1 MGTKVIIDGD
11 MIKITINPPCV
22 VPQLIPPV
30 PLVASGFSK
39 ITDKVVCVEGDELP
53 PSIKSPLVYTA
64 PPFVIPG
71 TGTVKVTL
79 NDDNK
84 TSVAKDKDKKMLL
97 KGSTFQAEFDVQ
109 SPAKMPTPAGP
120 QPDPMSTYKGTAQ
133 FITTDTVVTS
143 D

>member
-1 MGTKVIIDGD
+1 MGSKVIIDGD
-11 MIKITINPPCV
+11 MIQISINAPCI
-22 VPQLIPPV
+22 VPQLASPV

-39 ITDKVVCVEGDELP
+39 VTDKVVCVEGDELP
-53 PSIKSPLVYTA
+53 PSIKSPLVYMSGGYT
-64 PPFVIPG
+64 IPG

-109 SPAKMPTPAGP
+109 SPAQMPTPAGP
-120 QPDPMSTYKGTAQ
+120 QPDPMSKYTGTAK

>member
-1 MGTKVIIDGD
+1 VGTKVIVDGD
-11 MIKITINPPCV
+11 MIQITINPPCI

-53 PSIKSPLVYTA
+53 PSIKSPLTYMSGA
-64 PPFVIPG
+64 YVIPG

-97 KGSTFQAEFDVQ
+97 KGSTFKAEFDVQ
-109 SPAKMPTPAGP
+109 SPAQMPTPTGP
-120 QPDPMSTYKGTAQ
+120 QPDPMSKYTGTAM